1 MEIYKILV
9 IGTIDSAMIESVC
22 VKLCSMVKN
31 ADIIYGGNINVDN
44 EALSKLGNADSV
56 IFVEKRNI
64 SNMKDIDKEV
74 DIVNNCKKKVLG
86 YIQY

>member
-1 MEIYKILV
+1 MFNGKKCRDCLW
-9 IGTIDSAMIESVC
+9 
-22 VKLCSMVKN
+22 
-31 ADIIYGGNINVDN
+31 GNINVDN

-64 SNMKDIDKEV
+64 SKMKDIDKEV